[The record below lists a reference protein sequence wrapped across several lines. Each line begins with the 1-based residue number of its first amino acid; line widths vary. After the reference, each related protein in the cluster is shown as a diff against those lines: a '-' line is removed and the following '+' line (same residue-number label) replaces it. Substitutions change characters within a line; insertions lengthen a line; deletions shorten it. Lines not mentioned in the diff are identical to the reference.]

1 MKILLVIIAL
11 LLTALS
17 PSAALAAESPFKMS
31 VEALV
36 TKSNETGDISYLGM
50 ASIRC
55 AALMNTWLSLVE
67 LNMGVE
73 NDGVVASNYY
83 KLGVAI
89 ETSKMKENG
98 AKQSYIDSVPEK
110 AMADI
115 QAYSLKY
122 WEWLKNNKESTG
134 DYAGSSPEFKKE
146 QEQCQVIYSL
156 GQVDSEANDGN

>member
-1 MKILLVIIAL
+1 MKRLLVITV

-17 PSAALAAESPFKMS
+17 PSATLATESPFKMS
-31 VEALV
+31 VEALG
-36 TKSNETGDISYLGM
+36 TKSHETGDISYLGM

-67 LNMGVE
+67 LNIGVE

-89 ETSKMKENG
+89 ETSKIKENG

-134 DYAGSSPEFKKE
+134 DYAASSPEFIKE
-146 QEQCQVIYSL
+146 QQQCQMIYSL
-156 GQVDSEANDGN
+156 VQADSEAND

>member
-1 MKILLVIIAL
+1 MKRLLVIIA

-17 PSAALAAESPFKMS
+17 PSAALATESPFKMS

-50 ASIRC
+50 ASVRC

-122 WEWLKNNKESTG
+122 WEWLKNNREATG
-134 DYAGSSPEFKKE
+134 DYAASSPEFIKE
-146 QEQCQVIYSL
+146 QEHCKIVYGFTQTNT
-156 GQVDSEANDGN
+156 DTK